1 MIFVTLAVGIIIG
14 LIRGGKFSNARD
26 LKLVRP
32 WLIFLSVILEASLN
46 ILMKND
52 LGITQFMVF
61 LWVCMQYL
69 LLFLFI
75 WFNRNLPYIWIIGIG
90 TFLNA
95 LVILL
100 NSGSMPLIDISPY
113 IGATETPS
121 QYLLDGK
128 LLSYHIINENTK
140 LWFLGDIIWVPS
152 PFRAFASIGDIFLY
166 GGVLLLLQHIIAG
179 KSSAKKAPKKKQS
192 A

>member
-1 MIFVTLAVGIIIG
+1 MIFVTLAIGVIVG
-14 LIRGGKFSNARD
+14 LFRGGKLSNARE
-26 LKLVRP
+26 LKIARI

-46 ILMKND
+46 FLMKND
-52 LGITQFMVF
+52 FGITQNIAFIWICV
-61 LWVCMQYL
+61 QYS

-75 WFNRNLPYIWIIGIG
+75 WFNRHFSYVWLIGLG

-95 LVILL
+95 VVILL
-100 NSGSMPLIDISPY
+100 NGGSMPLADISPY
-113 IGATETPS
+113 IGASETPS

-128 LLSYHIINENTK
+128 LLTYHFINENTK

-166 GGVLLLLQHIIAG
+166 GGVLLLIQDIIAG
-179 KSSAKKAPKKKQS
+179 KATAEKVQKKKQS

>member
-1 MIFVTLAVGIIIG
+1 MIFVTLAIGVIVG
-14 LIRGGKFSNARD
+14 LFRGGKLSNARE
-26 LKLVRP
+26 LKIARI

-46 ILMKND
+46 FLMKND
-52 LGITQFMVF
+52 FGITQNIAFIWICV
-61 LWVCMQYL
+61 QYS

-75 WFNRNLPYIWIIGIG
+75 WFNRHLPYIWLISLG
-90 TFLNA
+90 TILNA

-100 NSGSMPLIDISPY
+100 NGGSMPLTDISPY
-113 IGATETPS
+113 IGASETPG

-128 LLSYHIINENTK
+128 LLTYHFINENTK

-152 PFRAFASIGDIFLY
+152 PFSSLASIGDIFLY
-166 GGVLLLLQHIIAG
+166 GGVLLLIQDIIAG
-179 KSSAKKAPKKKQS
+179 KTSADNEQKKKQS

>member
-1 MIFVTLAVGIIIG
+1 MIFVTLAAGIIIG
-14 LIRGGKFSNARD
+14 LIRRGKLSNVS
-26 LKLVRP
+26 KLQLVHL

-46 ILMKND
+46 ILLKND
-52 LGITQFMVF
+52 IVITQFFVF
-61 LWVCMQYL
+61 LWICVQYS

-75 WFNRNLPYIWIIGIG
+75 WFNRHFSYVWLIGLG

-95 LVILL
+95 VVILL
-100 NSGSMPLIDISPY
+100 NGGSMPLADISPY
-113 IGATETPS
+113 IGASETPS

-128 LLSYHIINENTK
+128 LLTYHFINENTK

-166 GGVLLLLQHIIAG
+166 GGVLLLIQDIIAG
-179 KSSAKKAPKKKQS
+179 KATAEKVQKKKQS

>member
-1 MIFVTLAVGIIIG
+1 MIFVTLAVGVIIG
-14 LIRGGKFSNARD
+14 LIRGGKLSNATNF
-26 LKLVRP
+26 KLVHP

-52 LGITQFMVF
+52 LGITQFIVF

-75 WFNRNLPYIWIIGIG
+75 WLNRQLPYIWIIGIG

-100 NSGSMPLIDISPY
+100 NGGSMPLADISPY
-113 IGATETPS
+113 IGASETPS

-128 LLSYHIINENTK
+128 LLTYHFIDGNTK

-166 GGVLLLLQHIIAG
+166 GGVLLLIQHIIAG
-179 KSSAKKAPKKKQS
+179 KSPVKKVRNKKQS

>member
-113 IGATETPS
+113 IG
-121 QYLLDGK
+121 
-128 LLSYHIINENTK
+128 
-140 LWFLGDIIWVPS
+140 
-152 PFRAFASIGDIFLY
+152 
-166 GGVLLLLQHIIAG
+166 
-179 KSSAKKAPKKKQS
+179 
-192 A
+192 

>member
-1 MIFVTLAVGIIIG
+1 MIFVILAVAVLVG
-14 LIRGGKFSNARD
+14 LIRGGKLANARE

-52 LGITQFMVF
+52 LGITQHIAF
-61 LWVCMQYL
+61 LWICVQYF

-75 WFNRNLPYIWIIGIG
+75 WYNRHLPFISVICFG

-100 NSGSMPLIDISPY
+100 NSGSMPLVDISPY
-113 IGATETPS
+113 IGASETPS

-128 LLSYHIINENTK
+128 LLTYHFINENTK

-166 GGVLLLLQHIIAG
+166 GGALLLIQNIIAG
-179 KSSAKKAPKKKQS
+179 KATSNKSKKKQS